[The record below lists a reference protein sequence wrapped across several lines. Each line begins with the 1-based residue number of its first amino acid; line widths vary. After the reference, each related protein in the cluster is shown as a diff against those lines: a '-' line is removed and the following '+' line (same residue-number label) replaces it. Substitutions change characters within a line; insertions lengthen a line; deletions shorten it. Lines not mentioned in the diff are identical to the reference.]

1 MYQPPHHREDRL
13 EVQHALIRAHPLG
26 TLVTLGSGGLVANPL
41 PFVLDAAAGPLGTL
55 KAHLARANPQWR
67 DFDPAVEAL
76 VVFQGVEGYIT
87 PSWYP
92 TKRETGKV
100 VPTWNYAIVQA
111 RGPTRIVED
120 RAWLAEQIAALTAA
134 HEAGRAAPW
143 SVDDAPPPFVEAQLK
158 GIVGIEIPITRIEGK
173 WKMSQNRPEP
183 DRAGVVEGLRAAGD
197 ATSLAMADLVEAHR
211 AVRTSR
217 S

>member
-13 EVQHALIRAHPLG
+13 EIQHALIRAHPLG
-26 TLVTLGSGGLVANPL
+26 TLVTLGSGGLVANAL
-41 PFVLDAAAGPLGTL
+41 PFVLDAAAGSLGTL
-55 KAHLARANPQWR
+55 KVHLARANSQWR

-100 VPTWNYAIVQA
+100 VPTWNYVVVQA
-111 RGPTRIVED
+111 RGPMRIVED

-158 GIVGIEIPITRIEGK
+158 GIVGIEIPIGRIEGK
-173 WKMSQNRPEP
+173 WKMSQNRPEA
-183 DRAGVVEGLRAAGD
+183 DRAGVVKGLRATGD
-197 ATSLAMADLVEAHR
+197 ATSLAMADLVDAHG
-211 AVRTSR
+211 AGRTSR